1 MVLFSLLISLLI
13 LYHIIIF
20 IEICIY
26 CYRNIHF
33 FLCTY
38 PRKREDILKKLGPI
52 SLTTRLLKKWTH
64 PSLRIKIY
72 SGVLL
77 LWGKEKTGVLVTVR
91 EEYSLPGRD
100 SQFWQ
105 LVRSLCKMKPRQQV
119 NDRQYHILTRTFL
132 YLQVICMYS
141 LKVTFIYWLVF
152 CVCQSTWVEVR
163 GQFAGIT
170 RTKLKSSGLATKI
183 FTSCWP
189 LYALYWEMSI

>member
-1 MVLFSLLISLLI
+1 MCPIDECVSCSRVSVVYTFSFTGLWCCSVLLLI
-13 LYHIIIF
+13 LYYIIIF

-26 CYRNIHF
+26 CYRNLHF
-33 FLCTY
+33 FLFTY
-38 PRKREDILKKLGPI
+38 PSKREDILKKLGPM

-105 LVRSLCKMKPRQQV
+105 LVRSLCRAKWNQGNR
-119 NDRQYHILTRTFL
+119 
-132 YLQVICMYS
+132 
-141 LKVTFIYWLVF
+141 
-152 CVCQSTWVEVR
+152 
-163 GQFAGIT
+163 
-170 RTKLKSSGLATKI
+170 
-183 FTSCWP
+183 
-189 LYALYWEMSI
+189 